1 MMQKTPYIGPF
12 LRIIASIYDF
22 FLVFGVLMFVGSISL
37 LIKNLGTAIYATEAL
52 NPALGLMLAILSSWV
67 FFAIFWMKSGQT
79 LGMQVWGFKIVNAD
93 PDHDHI
99 TLRQT
104 LLRFSVNLGM
114 LLLLGMPLFLIYV
127 NSKNL
132 AVNDIFSK
140 TKLIRVES

>member
-1 MMQKTPYIGPF
+1 VSSSSYVGPF
-12 LRIIASIYDF
+12 RRIIASIYDF
-22 FLVFGVLMFVGSISL
+22 ILLIGVWAAVLYPATLINGGSINS
-37 LIKNLGTAIYATEAL
+37 
-52 NPALGLMLAILSSWV
+52 ILSWTLVLFFAWV
-67 FFAIFWMKSGQT
+67 FFATFWMKGGQT
-79 LGMQVWGFKIVNAD
+79 LGMQVWGFKIVNVD

-104 LLRFSVNLGM
+104 LLRYSVNLGM

-140 TKLIRVES
+140 TKLIKLKN